1 MGVNDLTVL
10 GGSRVESFGARL
22 KREREQQGMELEGVA
37 ATTKISVRMLQALEE
52 ERFGQLPGGIFN
64 KGFVRAYA
72 RHLGLD
78 EEQAIADYLVA
89 AGGPTPGK
97 EPEAVLADLAA
108 RAVEVRPETEPRRSG
123 DIPWGKLS
131 VLLLAVAVAF
141 ALWSARSR
149 GSRSSQEEAPADA
162 PSATAPADAPSA
174 TVPAPG
180 LDASQASARPVGGSA
195 STESAPSGSSEQSSP
210 GAGGTVPPQAADQA
224 PSPAANAGSFVVQ
237 IQVREDSWLAIT
249 GDGKPVLHDLV
260 PAGSKKE
267 INAHQEIVVK
277 AGNVAGLSFLF
288 NGKPVSVKG
297 RRDQVKTI
305 RFDANGLESRGAN
318 STR

>member
-37 ATTKISVRMLQALEE
+37 AATKIGVRMLQALEE

-89 AGGPTPGK
+89 AGGPTPSK

-108 RAVEVRPETEPRRSG
+108 RAVEIRPGNEPRRSG

-131 VLLLAVAVAF
+131 ILLLVVAVAF

-149 GSRSSQEEAPADA
+149 ESRSSEEVSRSDAPAA
-162 PSATAPADAPSA
+162 AA
-174 TVPAPG
+174 PAPG
-180 LDASQASARPVGGSA
+180 LDPSHASARPAGGPAA
-195 STESAPSGSSEQSSP
+195 SESARSASSEQDSP
-210 GAGGTVPPQAADQA
+210 GAGGTASPPAADQA
-224 PSPAANAGSFVVQ
+224 PGPGRQCRLLRRTHSGPRRFLARHNRRRQAGPSGPGAGRIREGGKRSPGNRGQSRECCGVGLLLQRETGFGRRPAASSENHQ
-237 IQVREDSWLAIT
+237 I
-249 GDGKPVLHDLV
+249 
-260 PAGSKKE
+260 
-267 INAHQEIVVK
+267 
-277 AGNVAGLSFLF
+277 
-288 NGKPVSVKG
+288 
-297 RRDQVKTI
+297 
-305 RFDANGLESRGAN
+305 
-318 STR
+318 

>member
-1 MGVNDLTVL
+1 MGVNERTVL

-52 ERFGQLPGGIFN
+52 ERFSQLPGGIFN

-89 AGGPTPGK
+89 AGGPTPSK

-108 RAVEVRPETEPRRSG
+108 RAVEVRPEAEPRRSG

-131 VLLLAVAVAF
+131 VVLLVVAVAF

-149 GSRSSQEEAPADA
+149 GSRSSPEEAPADA
-162 PSATAPADAPSA
+162 PAAPA
-174 TVPAPG
+174 PAPG
-180 LDASQASARPVGGSA
+180 PDAGPASARPAGGSA
-195 STESAPSGSSEQSSP
+195 ASESAPSASPAPSSP
-210 GAGGTVPPQAADQA
+210 VAEGTVPPPAADQS
-224 PSPAANAGSFVVQ
+224 PSPAANAGSFVLQ
-237 IQVREDSWLAIT
+237 IQVREDSWLEIT

-260 PAGSKKE
+260 PAGSNKE

-277 AGNVAGLSFLF
+277 AGNVAGLGFLF

-305 RFDANGLESRGAN
+305 RFDANGLESRGTN

>member
-1 MGVNDLTVL
+1 
-10 GGSRVESFGARL
+10 VESFGARL

-89 AGGPTPGK
+89 AGGPTPSK

-131 VLLLAVAVAF
+131 VLLLVVAVAF

-149 GSRSSQEEAPADA
+149 GSRSSQQDSPADA
-162 PSATAPADAPSA
+162 PAATAPA
-174 TVPAPG
+174 PG
-180 LDASQASARPVGGSA
+180 PDASHASVRPDGGSA
-195 STESAPSGSSEQSSP
+195 SIESAHSASSEQSSP
-210 GAGGTVPPQAADQA
+210 GAGGTVPPQAADQS

-249 GDGKPVLHDLV
+249 GDGQPVLHDLV

-267 INAHQEIVVK
+267 VNAHQEIVVK
-277 AGNVAGLSFLF
+277 AGNVAGLDFFF
-288 NGKPVSVKG
+288 NGKPVSVEG

-305 RFDANGLESRGAN
+305 KFDSNGLESPDAN

>member
-1 MGVNDLTVL
+1 M
-10 GGSRVESFGARL
+10 ESFGARL

-37 ATTKISVRMLQALEE
+37 ATTKISIRMLQALEE
-52 ERFGQLPGGIFN
+52 ERFSQLPGGIFN

-89 AGGPTPGK
+89 AGGPTPSK

-108 RAVEVRPETEPRRSG
+108 RAVEIRPESGPRRSG

-131 VLLLAVAVAF
+131 VLLLVVAAAF

-149 GSRSSQEEAPADA
+149 ESRSSEEVARSDSRDAASA
-162 PSATAPADAPSA
+162 PS
-174 TVPAPG
+174 PG
-180 LDASQASARPVGGSA
+180 LDPSQANTPPVGGPA
-195 STESAPSGSSEQSSP
+195 STEPARSGASSEQTSP
-210 GAGGTVPPQAADQA
+210 ATGGTAPPRAVDQA
-224 PSPAANAGSFVVQ
+224 QAPALDAGSFQVQ
-237 IQVREDSWLAIT
+237 IQVRQDSWLAIT

-260 PAGSKKE
+260 PAGSEKAVS
-267 INAHQEIVVK
+267 AHQEIVVK
-277 AGNVAGLSFLF
+277 AGNIAGLGFFF
-288 NGKPVSVKG
+288 NGKPVAVRG
-297 RRDQVKTI
+297 RPDQVKTI
-305 RFDANGLESRGAN
+305 RFDANGLESPPAR

>member
-1 MGVNDLTVL
+1 
-10 GGSRVESFGARL
+10 VESLGARL

-89 AGGPTPGK
+89 AGGPTPSK

-108 RAVEVRPETEPRRSG
+108 RAVEVRPEAEPRRSG

-131 VLLLAVAVAF
+131 VLLLVVAVAF

-149 GSRSSQEEAPADA
+149 GSRSRPEDLPADA
-162 PSATAPADAPSA
+162 PVATAPTPTAPTPTA
-174 TVPAPG
+174 PTPTAPAPG
-180 LDASQASARPVGGSA
+180 PDASHAGARPDGGSA
-195 STESAPSGSSEQSSP
+195 STEPAHSASSEQSSP
-210 GAGGTVPPQAADQA
+210 GAGGTVPPQAAAQS

-237 IQVREDSWLAIT
+237 IQVRQDSWLAIT
-249 GDGKPVLHDLV
+249 GDGQPVLHDLV
-260 PAGSKKE
+260 PAGTKKE
-267 INAHQEIVVK
+267 VNAHQEIVVK
-277 AGNVAGLSFLF
+277 AGNVAGLNFFF

-305 RFDANGLESRGAN
+305 KFDSNGLESPGAN
-318 STR
+318 SAR

>member
-1 MGVNDLTVL
+1 MMGVNERTVL

-89 AGGPTPGK
+89 AGGPTPSK

-108 RAVEVRPETEPRRSG
+108 RAVEVRPEAEPRRSG

-131 VLLLAVAVAF
+131 IVLLVVAVAF

-149 GSRSSQEEAPADA
+149 GSRSSPEEATADA
-162 PSATAPADAPSA
+162 PAAPA
-174 TVPAPG
+174 PAPG
-180 LDASQASARPVGGSA
+180 PVLERRAGRRRANLRPRLR
-195 STESAPSGSSEQSSP
+195 PR
-210 GAGGTVPPQAADQA
+210 
-224 PSPAANAGSFVVQ
+224 
-237 IQVREDSWLAIT
+237 QVR
-249 GDGKPVLHDLV
+249 
-260 PAGSKKE
+260 
-267 INAHQEIVVK
+267 
-277 AGNVAGLSFLF
+277 
-288 NGKPVSVKG
+288 
-297 RRDQVKTI
+297 R
-305 RFDANGLESRGAN
+305 
-318 STR
+318 

>member
-1 MGVNDLTVL
+1 MMGVNDLTVL
-10 GGSRVESFGARL
+10 GGFRVESFGARL

-37 ATTKISVRMLQALEE
+37 AATKIGVRMLQALEE

-64 KGFVRAYA
+64 KGFVRAYS

-108 RAVEVRPETEPRRSG
+108 RAVEVRPESEPRRSG

-131 VLLLAVAVAF
+131 VLLLMVAVAF

-149 GSRSSQEEAPADA
+149 GSRSSQEVSPADA
-162 PSATAPADAPSA
+162 PAVTAPASA
-174 TVPAPG
+174 SVPVPAEGP
-180 LDASQASARPVGGSA
+180 DASHASAQPVGGPT
-195 STESAPSGSSEQSSP
+195 STESARSASSEQSSP
-210 GAGGTVPPQAADQA
+210 GAGATVLPHAADQA
-224 PSPAANAGSFVVQ
+224 QSPAVNGSFVVQ

-260 PAGSKKE
+260 PAGSEKE
-267 INAHQEIVVK
+267 VNAHREIVVK
-277 AGNVAGLSFLF
+277 AGNVAGLGFFF
-288 NGKPVSVKG
+288 NGKPVSVEG

-305 RFDANGLESRGAN
+305 RFDANGLESPGAN

>member
-1 MGVNDLTVL
+1 
-10 GGSRVESFGARL
+10 VESFGARL

-89 AGGPTPGK
+89 AGGPTPSK

-108 RAVEVRPETEPRRSG
+108 RAVEVRPEAAPRRSG

-131 VLLLAVAVAF
+131 VLLLVVAVAF

-162 PSATAPADAPSA
+162 PAATA
-174 TVPAPG
+174 PAPG
-180 LDASQASARPVGGSA
+180 LDASHPVAQPVGGSA
-195 STESAPSGSSEQSSP
+195 STESAPSASSEQSPP
-210 GAGGTVPPQAADQA
+210 GAGGTVPPQAADQS

-267 INAHQEIVVK
+267 VNAHQEIVVK
-277 AGNVAGLSFLF
+277 AGNVAGLGFFF

-305 RFDANGLESRGAN
+305 RFDANGLESPGAN

>member
-89 AGGPTPGK
+89 AGGPTPSK

-131 VLLLAVAVAF
+131 VLLLVVAVAF

-149 GSRSSQEEAPADA
+149 GSRSSQQDSPADA
-162 PSATAPADAPSA
+162 PIATA
-174 TVPAPG
+174 PAPG
-180 LDASQASARPVGGSA
+180 LDASHASARAVGGSA
-195 STESAPSGSSEQSSP
+195 ATESARSASSEQSSP
-210 GAGGTVPPQAADQA
+210 GAGGTVPPRPRTNRHPQPPMPALSSYRFRSARIPGW
-224 PSPAANAGSFVVQ
+224 PSPATASRCCTTWF
-237 IQVREDSWLAIT
+237 RPD
-249 GDGKPVLHDLV
+249 P
-260 PAGSKKE
+260 
-267 INAHQEIVVK
+267 
-277 AGNVAGLSFLF
+277 
-288 NGKPVSVKG
+288 
-297 RRDQVKTI
+297 RRK
-305 RFDANGLESRGAN
+305 
-318 STR
+318 

>member
-1 MGVNDLTVL
+1 
-10 GGSRVESFGARL
+10 VESFGARL

-89 AGGPTPGK
+89 AGGPTPSK

-108 RAVEVRPETEPRRSG
+108 RAVEIRPESEPRRSG

-131 VLLLAVAVAF
+131 VVLLLVAVAF

-149 GSRSSQEEAPADA
+149 GSRSSEEISRSDARAAP
-162 PSATAPADAPSA
+162 PAQ
-174 TVPAPG
+174 G
-180 LDASQASARPVGGSA
+180 LDPSQASAPPVGGA
-195 STESAPSGSSEQSSP
+195 APTESAPSASSEQTSP
-210 GAGGTVPPQAADQA
+210 GAGGTAPPPATDQSQA
-224 PSPAANAGSFVVQ
+224 PAVNAGSFVVQ
-237 IQVREDSWLAIT
+237 IQVRQDSWLAVT

-260 PAGSKKE
+260 PAGSEKE
-267 INAHQEIVVK
+267 VNAHQEIVVK
-277 AGNVAGLSFLF
+277 AGNVAGLGFFF
-288 NGKPVSVKG
+288 NGKPVSVEG
-297 RRDQVKTI
+297 RADEVKTI
-305 RFDANGLESRGAN
+305 RFDAHGLESPVAD

>member
-1 MGVNDLTVL
+1 
-10 GGSRVESFGARL
+10 VESFGARL

-89 AGGPTPGK
+89 AGGPTPSK

-108 RAVEVRPETEPRRSG
+108 RAVEVRPETTPRRSG

-131 VLLLAVAVAF
+131 VLLLVVAVAF

-149 GSRSSQEEAPADA
+149 GARSSQEEAPADA
-162 PSATAPADAPSA
+162 PAAPA
-174 TVPAPG
+174 PAPG
-180 LDASQASARPVGGSA
+180 LDASPAGARPVGGSA
-195 STESAPSGSSEQSSP
+195 STESAHSASSEQSSQ
-210 GAGGTVPPQAADQA
+210 GAGGPVPPQAADQS
-224 PSPAANAGSFVVQ
+224 PPPAASAGSFVVQ

-267 INAHQEIVVK
+267 VDAHQEIVVK
-277 AGNVAGLSFLF
+277 AGNVAGLGFFF

-305 RFDANGLESRGAN
+305 RFDANGLESPGAN

>member
-1 MGVNDLTVL
+1 MMGGNDLTVL

-89 AGGPTPGK
+89 AGGPTPSK

-108 RAVEVRPETEPRRSG
+108 RAVEVRPEAEPRRSG

-131 VLLLAVAVAF
+131 IVLLVVAVAF

-149 GSRSSQEEAPADA
+149 GSRSSPEEATADA
-162 PSATAPADAPSA
+162 PAAPA
-174 TVPAPG
+174 PAPG
-180 LDASQASARPVGGSA
+180 LDASPASARAEGGSA
-195 STESAPSGSSEQSSP
+195 ASESAPSASPAPSSP
-210 GAGGTVPPQAADQA
+210 VAEGTVPPPAADQS
-224 PSPAANAGSFVVQ
+224 PSPAANAGSFVLQ
-237 IQVREDSWLAIT
+237 IQVREDSWLEIT

-260 PAGSKKE
+260 PAGSNKE

-277 AGNVAGLSFLF
+277 AGNVAGLGFLF

-305 RFDANGLESRGAN
+305 RFDANGLESRGTN

>member
-1 MGVNDLTVL
+1 
-10 GGSRVESFGARL
+10 VESFGARL
-22 KREREQQGMELEGVA
+22 KREREQQGMVLEGVA

-89 AGGPTPGK
+89 AGGPTPSK

-123 DIPWGKLS
+123 EIPWGKLS
-131 VLLLAVAVAF
+131 ILLLGVAVAF

-149 GSRSSQEEAPADA
+149 GSRSSQEDAPADVPA
-162 PSATAPADAPSA
+162 ATVPAPAAPVPA
-174 TVPAPG
+174 PAAPVPAPAPAPG
-180 LDASQASARPVGGSA
+180 LDASHASAQPVGGSA
-195 STESAPSGSSEQSSP
+195 SSETASPASSEQSSP
-210 GAGGTVPPQAADQA
+210 GAGGTVPLPAADQLQ
-224 PSPAANAGSFVVQ
+224 SPAANAGSFVVQ

-267 INAHQEIVVK
+267 VNAHQEIVVK
-277 AGNVAGLSFLF
+277 AGNVAGLGFFF

-305 RFDANGLESRGAN
+305 RFDANGLESPGAKSN
-318 STR
+318 R

>member
-1 MGVNDLTVL
+1 
-10 GGSRVESFGARL
+10 VESFGARL
-22 KREREQQGMELEGVA
+22 KREREQQGMQLEGVA
-37 ATTKISVRMLQALEE
+37 AATKIGVRMLQALEE

-78 EEQAIADYLVA
+78 EEQAIADYLAA
-89 AGGPTPGK
+89 AGGPAPSK

-108 RAVEVRPETEPRRSG
+108 RAVEIRPGTEPRRSG

-141 ALWSARSR
+141 ALWSSRSR
-149 GSRSSQEEAPADA
+149 ESRSSEEVSRSDDAPAA
-162 PSATAPADAPSA
+162 AAPA
-174 TVPAPG
+174 PAQG
-180 LDASQASARPVGGSA
+180 LDPSQASARPVGGPA
-195 STESAPSGSSEQSSP
+195 STESARSALSEQSSP
-210 GAGGTVPPQAADQA
+210 GAGGTAPPRTADQSQA
-224 PSPAANAGSFVVQ
+224 PAVNAGSFVVQ

-260 PAGSKKE
+260 PAGSEKE
-267 INAHQEIVVK
+267 VNAHQEIVVK
-277 AGNVAGLSFLF
+277 AGNVAGLGFFF
-288 NGKPVSVKG
+288 NGKPVSVEG
-297 RRDQVKTI
+297 RRDEVKTI
-305 RFDANGLESRGAN
+305 RFDANGLESPVTN

>member
-1 MGVNDLTVL
+1 M
-10 GGSRVESFGARL
+10 ESFGARL

-89 AGGPTPGK
+89 AGGPTPSK

-108 RAVEVRPETEPRRSG
+108 RAVEIRPESEPRRSG

-131 VLLLAVAVAF
+131 VVLLLVAVAF

-149 GSRSSQEEAPADA
+149 GSRSSEEISRSDARAAPAQ
-162 PSATAPADAPSA
+162 
-174 TVPAPG
+174 G
-180 LDASQASARPVGGSA
+180 LDPSQASAPPVGGPA
-195 STESAPSGSSEQSSP
+195 STESAPSASSEQTSL
-210 GAGGTVPPQAADQA
+210 GAGGTAPPPATDQSQA
-224 PSPAANAGSFVVQ
+224 PAVNAGSFVVQ
-237 IQVREDSWLAIT
+237 IQVRQDSWLAIT

-260 PAGSKKE
+260 PAGSEKE
-267 INAHQEIVVK
+267 VNAHQEIVVK
-277 AGNVAGLSFLF
+277 AGNVAGLGFFF
-288 NGKPVSVKG
+288 NGKPVSVEG
-297 RRDQVKTI
+297 RADEVKTI
-305 RFDANGLESRGAN
+305 RFDANGLESPVAN

>member
-1 MGVNDLTVL
+1 MGGNDLTVL

-22 KREREQQGMELEGVA
+22 KREREQQGMVLEGVA

-89 AGGPTPGK
+89 AGGPTPSK

-108 RAVEVRPETEPRRSG
+108 RAVEVRPEAEPRRSG

-162 PSATAPADAPSA
+162 PAAPA
-174 TVPAPG
+174 PAPG
-180 LDASQASARPVGGSA
+180 LNASPAVAQPVGGSA
-195 STESAPSGSSEQSSP
+195 STESAPSASSEQASP
-210 GAGGTVPPQAADQA
+210 GAGGTVPPQAADQS

-260 PAGSKKE
+260 PAGSKKDVS
-267 INAHQEIVVK
+267 ARQEIVVK
-277 AGNVAGLSFLF
+277 AGNVAGLGFFF
-288 NGKPVSVKG
+288 NGKPVSIKG

-305 RFDANGLESRGAN
+305 RFDANGLESPGAN